1 MTCFDSSEWGCV
13 VEYCLHTDERAAGT
27 VHTYIWTVQYLPIYV
42 HYILPIISFLVL
54 FLIFFF
60 FFFFLSIFH
69 FSFFIC
75 FRFITRPVT
84 FLYLYFLIPPPFLPH
99 IGILTC
105 NYRGSAAALGN
116 RYQSTS
122 SPCFEST
129 LRFRVTEALNPKW
142 LHFAGP
148 KNSLCDWCISRSSVS
163 HCGKKKKKGL

>member
-1 MTCFDSSEWGCV
+1 MLWS
-13 VEYCLHTDERAAGT
+13 T
-27 VHTYIWTVQYLPIYV
+27 VYIPMREQQVQYIPTSEQYSTYLSMYTTYSP
-42 HYILPIISFLVL
+42 LSLFSSF
-54 FLIFFF
+54 FLFFF

-99 IGILTC
+99 IGILTR

-129 LRFRVTEALNPKW
+129 LRFRVTEALNPK
-142 LHFAGP
+142 
-148 KNSLCDWCISRSSVS
+148 
-163 HCGKKKKKGL
+163 